1 LPHNVD
7 AERSILGAILIEN
20 HYLKT
25 ALEHVTPEDFFHD
38 HHRHILRQMI
48 ALNEKQTPIVYITLV
63 DQLERAGKLESIGG
77 AAYLSSLTDGV
88 PDISPVEHYA
98 RIVKEKALLR
108 TVIYTTEA
116 MQAKALNNDG
126 DAREILAQAREAIA
140 KIEASSSQKVKVL
153 GHTVAE
159 LKQLT
164 NVSVEYFAFP
174 VAARGLAT
182 LLDGAAKAAGKSTLL
197 LTSMAAMFRRNLFL
211 NRATQSAK
219 VLYVTE
225 EYRTTFR
232 LAVERAGLLD
242 DDFDGFYYLTADD
255 LGGKTWAEKL
265 AVIEETCVARQIDWL
280 IVDTFFAVAG
290 LGGELENDA
299 GAVDA
304 AITPLRSIA
313 GRLNLALTITRH
325 TRKSGG
331 SIGESGRGSTALTGA
346 ADTILELKRSPGT
359 LYPERRQLEITGRV
373 ESAFLE
379 IELRDGIYAVVSP
392 ETDDADAQHHDD
404 VEAILRIIQKSPG
417 LSQRKIMDACG
428 LRWSRVTAVLAE
440 HNGRLWRQESGP
452 RKATLFYPI

>member
-1 LPHNVD
+1 
-7 AERSILGAILIEN
+7 
-20 HYLKT
+20 
-25 ALEHVTPEDFFHD
+25 
-38 HHRHILRQMI
+38 
-48 ALNEKQTPIVYITLV
+48 
-63 DQLERAGKLESIGG
+63 
-77 AAYLSSLTDGV
+77 
-88 PDISPVEHYA
+88 
-98 RIVKEKALLR
+98 
-108 TVIYTTEA
+108 
-116 MQAKALNNDG
+116 
-126 DAREILAQAREAIA
+126 
-140 KIEASSSQKVKVL
+140 
-153 GHTVAE
+153 
-159 LKQLT
+159 
-164 NVSVEYFAFP
+164 
-174 VAARGLAT
+174 
-182 LLDGAAKAAGKSTLL
+182 
-197 LTSMAAMFRRNLFL
+197 
-211 NRATQSAK
+211 
-219 VLYVTE
+219 
-225 EYRTTFR
+225 
-232 LAVERAGLLD
+232 
-242 DDFDGFYYLTADD
+242 
-255 LGGKTWAEKL
+255 
-265 AVIEETCVARQIDWL
+265 L